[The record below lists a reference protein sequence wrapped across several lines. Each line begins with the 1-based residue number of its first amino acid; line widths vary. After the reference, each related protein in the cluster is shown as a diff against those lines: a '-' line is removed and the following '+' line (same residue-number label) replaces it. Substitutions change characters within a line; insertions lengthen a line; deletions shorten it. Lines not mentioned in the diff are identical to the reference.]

1 MACPGEPVLFWIT
14 SLTSPIVASELYRK
28 RWKIETCFKC
38 LKTNG
43 SNLQQTTTK
52 QPAKIALLLAVV
64 VFAYVLCLL
73 EGFRQRAQ
81 IRLKRY
87 RSGSSGPAQSFFK
100 RGIQFI
106 ASGLVDFLVFLRL
119 VQRWLEAGPKEK
131 WSFVQ

>member
-1 MACPGEPVLFWIT
+1 M
-14 SLTSPIVASELYRK
+14 ASELYRK